1 MSLSIFGEKTI
12 VPNEK
17 MLSEV
22 LGSRKVLWDN
32 IKKQLIAIDKN
43 ILGEWKFYS
52 KAAGWTLVIKRG
64 KQTLLYLIPLN
75 GYFKINFVFGEKAV
89 ALAKSSD
96 LPKEIIA
103 LILDAKPYMEG
114 RSFMI
119 DVHTDIDSEI
129 INKLLKIKI
138 QK

>member
-17 MLSEV
+17 MLSET
-22 LGSRKVLWDN
+22 LGSQKVLWDN

-43 ILGEWKFYS
+43 ILEEWKFYS
-52 KAAGWTLVIKRG
+52 KAAGWTLVVKSG

-119 DVHTDIDSEI
+119 DVDIDTDDELV
-129 INKLLKIKI
+129 NKLLKIKI